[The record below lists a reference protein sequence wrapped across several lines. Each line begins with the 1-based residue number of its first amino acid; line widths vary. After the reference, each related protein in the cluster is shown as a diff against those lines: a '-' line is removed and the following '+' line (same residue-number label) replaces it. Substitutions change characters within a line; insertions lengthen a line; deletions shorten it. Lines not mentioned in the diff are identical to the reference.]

1 MDVETFVVLAT
12 GRRTA
17 DQMDSRLTYS
27 GDTEHGRKVTG
38 ALNMMI

>member
-1 MDVETFVVLAT
+1 VLAT

-17 DQMDSRLTYS
+17 DQLDDRIAYA
-27 GDTEHGRKVTG
+27 GDVTHGHKVTA

>member
-17 DQMDSRLTYS
+17 DQMGLRLTYS
-27 GDTEHGRKVTG
+27 GDAEHGHKVAG
-38 ALNMMI
+38 ALNLMI